1 MLTLQKLKNFILT
14 ILVLLPNV
22 SAPFL
27 VIQLFSLYM
36 GSVSTIS
43 AVKWLWFLISIGA
56 LAGYLL
62 HVARIFKASA
72 DVKGGE
78 VAQLYGRFLL
88 PFRLACVPVC
98 NFEKKFFRAL
108 QW

>member
-1 MLTLQKLKNFILT
+1 MLTLQKLKKFILT
-14 ILVLLPNV
+14 IFVLLPNV
-22 SAPFL
+22 SAPFS

-88 PFRLACVPVC
+88 PFRLTFVPVC

-108 QW
+108 QL